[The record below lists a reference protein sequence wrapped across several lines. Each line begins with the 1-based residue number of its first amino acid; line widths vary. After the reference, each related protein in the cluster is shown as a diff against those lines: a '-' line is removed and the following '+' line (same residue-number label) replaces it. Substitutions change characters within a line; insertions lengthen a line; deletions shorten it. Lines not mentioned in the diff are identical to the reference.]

1 MRLSTLQIFN
11 QGVGAIQEKQSQ
23 VAKTSLQLSTGKRI
37 LSPSDDPTGA
47 VQSVELR
54 SAIQTTEQYQKN
66 ITQAEA
72 RLNLEESALEGV
84 GNNLQRVRELALQGN
99 NATQTNEDRHSIAAE
114 VRQRLDEVL
123 DLANTRDANGEYI
136 FAGFTSQTEPFSPNA
151 AGGFSY
157 YGDDGQ
163 RSVRVGPV
171 RHVAM
176 GDPGSKVFMEIPNGN
191 GTLTARDNP
200 ANTGTGVIDAGSVT
214 DFASWIPDT
223 YTITF
228 SAPDSYE
235 VIRDSDG
242 TLVSSGAYTSGQAI
256 AFAGVQAT
264 ITGAPAVGDSFTLAP
279 SQDQDLFTTYQNL
292 ISALETPVSSDADRT
307 DLNNAVNRFLSD
319 IDQASERILDTRSSV
334 GARLNSLDS
343 QQDINEGSAL
353 ALKETLSTVEDLDYA
368 QAISRLQLELAGLEA
383 AQQSY
388 LKVQGLSL
396 FDYMG

>member
-1 MRLSTLQIFN
+1 MRLSSAQIFN
-11 QGVGAIQEKQSQ
+11 QGVGAIREKQAQ

-54 SAIQTTEQYQKN
+54 SAAQITEQYQKN
-66 ITQAEA
+66 ITLARA
-72 RLNLEESALEGV
+72 RLNLEESTLEKIGS
-84 GNNLQRVRELALQGN
+84 NLQRVRELALQGN
-99 NATQTNEDRHSIAAE
+99 NATQTNEDRNFIAAE

-136 FAGFTSQTEPFSPNA
+136 FAGFKSQTAPFSPDA
-151 AGGFSY
+151 SGGFSY
-157 YGDDGQ
+157 FGDNGQ
-163 RSVRVGPV
+163 RSVLVGPV
-171 RHVAM
+171 RHVAL
-176 GDPGSKVFMEIPNGN
+176 GDSGSKVLMEIPNGN
-191 GTLTARDNP
+191 GTFAARDNP

-214 DFASWIPDT
+214 DFALWVPDS

-228 SAPDSYE
+228 TASDSYE
-235 VIRDSDG
+235 VRDSGG
-242 TLVSSGAYTSGQAI
+242 TLLTSGAYTSGQAI
-256 AFAGVQAT
+256 GFAGLQAT
-264 ITGAPAVGDSFTLAP
+264 ITGTPAAGDRFTLAP

-292 ISALETPVSSDADRT
+292 VSALEAPVSSDADRAGF
-307 DLNNAVNRFLSD
+307 NYAVNRFLSD
-319 IDQASERILDTRSSV
+319 VDQALESILDTRSGV
-334 GARLNSLDS
+334 GARLQSLDS
-343 QQDINEGSAL
+343 QQDINEGSML
-353 ALKETLSTVEDLDYA
+353 ALKEALSTVEDLDYA